1 MMNSLFFFKPPIYS
15 SEKSIYNHSVNL
27 PSHLNNPIS
36 TTYPFSSC
44 QLDPTAFLQWI
55 CLVPRLQPK
64 IRELKF
70 NLQPSENPLFHA
82 FSHTTYQPLTSNIRT
97 QREWSVGTCPR
108 AGRTGV
114 CSLSGPRSLRR
125 GRRWRGCRRRRRCG
139 RVACLRRL

>member
-70 NLQPSENPLFHA
+70 KLQPSENPLFHA
-82 FSHTTYQPLTSNIRT
+82 FFTHYLSTLDIKQTHSTWLVMGNMSTGWTSCSSYPLSTKMAMS
-97 QREWSVGTCPR
+97 R
-108 AGRTGV
+108 AM
-114 CSLSGPRSLRR
+114 
-125 GRRWRGCRRRRRCG
+125 
-139 RVACLRRL
+139 VAGLQDT

>member
-82 FSHTTYQPLTSNIRT
+82 FFTHYLSTLDIKQTHSTWLGSLTSNAFRT
-97 QREWSVGTCPR
+97 HCIREWWNTYF
-108 AGRTGV
+108 
-114 CSLSGPRSLRR
+114 
-125 GRRWRGCRRRRRCG
+125 
-139 RVACLRRL
+139 RLKMGMSNRYEC

>member
-1 MMNSLFFFKPPIYS
+1 MMLKSLTLLTIKKTIILFKQCVKYS
-15 SEKSIYNHSVNL
+15 TFQGVQ
-27 PSHLNNPIS
+27 HLNNPIS

-82 FSHTTYQPLTSNIRT
+82 FFTHYLSTLDIKQTHS
-97 QREWSVGTCPR
+97 TCS
-108 AGRTGV
+108 
-114 CSLSGPRSLRR
+114 SLSKLILMSSSIIGSLNLMDFNHCPLAWRS
-125 GRRWRGCRRRRRCG
+125 G
-139 RVACLRRL
+139 

>member
-82 FSHTTYQPLTSNIRT
+82 FFTHYLSTLDIKQTHS
-97 QREWSVGTCPR
+97 TCPETPPWMSVVR
-108 AGRTGV
+108 ENNFKNSGV
-114 CSLSGPRSLRR
+114 
-125 GRRWRGCRRRRRCG
+125 
-139 RVACLRRL
+139 